1 MSAYAV
7 PALIAGPQVKVMS
20 ELIYQQGMTLLNWP
34 FAACMSVILVGATT
48 GYWLPRILS
57 RCCTNFDLQT
67 EVRLGNYN
75 AELRGRKARRCFSS
89 ALLWAYVIAI
99 QVFFVAPVV
108 AITIG
113 SLTTTQYVV
122 FPPKGLTLQ
131 WYSRMLDRPEI
142 INSFLLSLGIAFAAA
157 TASVLLGLLVGLA
170 LVRYSLQLNAVL
182 WLLVVSPMMLPT
194 VVLGFGFLQTYTHLG
209 LGTSILGL
217 LAGHLV
223 IVSPYAFVLIVTG
236 LRSVEPSFEDA
247 ARSLGASPMGTL
259 RLITLPIMFWSLLAG
274 WALAFLV
281 SFGDAAVSVFL
292 NTPQVV
298 TLPVRIFDA
307 LKYSPLNPQL
317 TAVSSVLVLV
327 TLMVLVASASF
338 IKVDRI
344 MERMK

>member
-1 MSAYAV
+1 MRSRMAES
-7 PALIAGPQVKVMS
+7 LGGRFSKV
-20 ELIYQQGMTLLNWP
+20 
-34 FAACMSVILVGATT
+34 
-48 GYWLPRILS
+48 
-57 RCCTNFDLQT
+57 
-67 EVRLGNYN
+67 
-75 AELRGRKARRCFSS
+75 
-89 ALLWAYVIAI
+89 LLWVYVVAM
-99 QVFFVAPVV
+99 QVFFLAPVV
-108 AITIG
+108 AITVG

-142 INSFLLSLGIAFAAA
+142 IYSFLLSLGIAFGAA
-157 TASVLLGLLVGLA
+157 TASVLLGLLVSLA
-170 LVRYSLQLNAVL
+170 IVRYSLRVNTVL

-209 LGTSILGL
+209 LGTSVLGL

-223 IVSPYAFVLIVTG
+223 IVTPYAFVLITTG
-236 LRSVEPSFEDA
+236 LRSVDRSLEDA
-247 ARSLGASPMGTL
+247 ARSLGASPMRTL
-259 RLITLPIMFWSLLAG
+259 RLVTLPIMFWSMLAG

-338 IKVDRI
+338 IRLERI
-344 MERMK
+344 MDRMR

>member
-1 MSAYAV
+1 MHSSTAES
-7 PALIAGPQVKVMS
+7 LGGRFSKV
-20 ELIYQQGMTLLNWP
+20 
-34 FAACMSVILVGATT
+34 
-48 GYWLPRILS
+48 
-57 RCCTNFDLQT
+57 
-67 EVRLGNYN
+67 
-75 AELRGRKARRCFSS
+75 
-89 ALLWAYVIAI
+89 LLWIYVVAM
-99 QVFFVAPVV
+99 QVFFLAPVV
-108 AITIG
+108 AITVG

-142 INSFLLSLGIAFAAA
+142 IYSFLLSLGIAFGAA
-157 TASVLLGLLVGLA
+157 TASVLLGLLVSLA
-170 LVRYSLQLNAVL
+170 IVRYSLRLNTIL
-182 WLLVVSPMMLPT
+182 WLLVASPMMLPT

-223 IVSPYAFVLIVTG
+223 IVTPYAFVLIATG
-236 LRSVEPSFEDA
+236 LRSVDPSLEDA
-247 ARSLGASPMGTL
+247 ARSLGASPMRTL
-259 RLITLPIMFWSLLAG
+259 GLVTLPIMFWSMLAG

-327 TLMVLVASASF
+327 TLVVLVASASL
-338 IKVDRI
+338 IRLERI
-344 MERMK
+344 MDRMR

>member
-1 MSAYAV
+1 MHSRTAES
-7 PALIAGPQVKVMS
+7 LGGRFSKV
-20 ELIYQQGMTLLNWP
+20 
-34 FAACMSVILVGATT
+34 
-48 GYWLPRILS
+48 
-57 RCCTNFDLQT
+57 
-67 EVRLGNYN
+67 
-75 AELRGRKARRCFSS
+75 
-89 ALLWAYVIAI
+89 LLWVYVVAM
-99 QVFFVAPVV
+99 QVFFLAPVV
-108 AITIG
+108 AITVG

-142 INSFLLSLGIAFAAA
+142 IYSFLLSLGIALGAA
-157 TASVLLGLLVGLA
+157 TASVLLGLLVSLA
-170 LVRYSLQLNAVL
+170 IVRYSLRLNTIL
-182 WLLVVSPMMLPT
+182 WLLVASPMMLPT

-223 IVSPYAFVLIVTG
+223 IVTPYAFVLIVTG
-236 LRSVEPSFEDA
+236 LRSVDRSLEDA
-247 ARSLGASPMGTL
+247 ARSLGASPMRTL
-259 RLITLPIMFWSLLAG
+259 GLVTLPIMFWSMLAG

-327 TLMVLVASASF
+327 TLVVLVASASF
-338 IKVDRI
+338 IRLERI
-344 MERMK
+344 MDRMR

>member
-1 MSAYAV
+1 MHSRTAES
-7 PALIAGPQVKVMS
+7 LGGRFSKV
-20 ELIYQQGMTLLNWP
+20 LLG
-34 FAACMSVILVGATT
+34 V
-48 GYWLPRILS
+48 
-57 RCCTNFDLQT
+57 
-67 EVRLGNYN
+67 
-75 AELRGRKARRCFSS
+75 
-89 ALLWAYVIAI
+89 YVVAM
-99 QVFFVAPVV
+99 QVFFLAPVV
-108 AITIG
+108 AITVG

-142 INSFLLSLGIAFAAA
+142 IYSFLLSLGIAFGAA
-157 TASVLLGLLVGLA
+157 TASVLLGLLVSLA
-170 LVRYSLQLNAVL
+170 IVRYSLRLNTIL
-182 WLLVVSPMMLPT
+182 WLLVASPMMLPT

-223 IVSPYAFVLIVTG
+223 IVTPYAFVLIVTG
-236 LRSVEPSFEDA
+236 LRSVDRSLEDA
-247 ARSLGASPMGTL
+247 ARSLGASPMRTL
-259 RLITLPIMFWSLLAG
+259 GLVTLPIMFWSMLAG

-327 TLMVLVASASF
+327 TLVVLVASASF
-338 IKVDRI
+338 IRLERI
-344 MERMK
+344 MDRMR

>member
-1 MSAYAV
+1 MH
-7 PALIAGPQVKVMS
+7 
-20 ELIYQQGMTLLNWP
+20 
-34 FAACMSVILVGATT
+34 
-48 GYWLPRILS
+48 S
-57 RCCTNFDLQT
+57 RVV
-67 EVRLGNYN
+67 ESLG
-75 AELRGRKARRCFSS
+75 GRFSHV
-89 ALLWAYVIAI
+89 LLWVYVVAML
-99 QVFFVAPVV
+99 VFFLAPVL

-142 INSFLLSLGIAFAAA
+142 IDSFLLSLGVAFAAA
-157 TASVLLGLLVGLA
+157 TASVLLSLLVSLA
-170 LVRYSLQLNAVL
+170 VVRYSLRLNTIL

-223 IVSPYAFVLIVTG
+223 IVTPYAFVLIATG
-236 LRSVEPSFEDA
+236 LRSVDRSLEDA
-247 ARSLGASPMGTL
+247 ARSLGASPMRTL
-259 RLITLPIMFWSLLAG
+259 RLVTLPIMFWSMLAG

-317 TAVSSVLVLV
+317 TGVSSVLVLV
-327 TLMVLVASASF
+327 TLVVLVAGASF
-338 IKVDRI
+338 IRLERI
-344 MERMK
+344 MDRVR

>member
-1 MSAYAV
+1 VHSRTAES
-7 PALIAGPQVKVMS
+7 LGGRFSKV
-20 ELIYQQGMTLLNWP
+20 
-34 FAACMSVILVGATT
+34 
-48 GYWLPRILS
+48 
-57 RCCTNFDLQT
+57 
-67 EVRLGNYN
+67 
-75 AELRGRKARRCFSS
+75 
-89 ALLWAYVIAI
+89 LLWVYVVAM
-99 QVFFVAPVV
+99 QVFFLAPVV
-108 AITIG
+108 AITVG

-142 INSFLLSLGIAFAAA
+142 IYSFLLSLGIAFGAA
-157 TASVLLGLLVGLA
+157 TASVLLGLLVSLA
-170 LVRYSLQLNAVL
+170 IVRYSLRLNTIL
-182 WLLVVSPMMLPT
+182 WLLVASPMMLPT

-223 IVSPYAFVLIVTG
+223 IVTPYAFVLIVTG
-236 LRSVEPSFEDA
+236 LRSVDRSLEDA
-247 ARSLGASPMGTL
+247 ARSLGASPMRTL
-259 RLITLPIMFWSLLAG
+259 GLVTLPIMFWSMLAG

-327 TLMVLVASASF
+327 TLVVLVASASF
-338 IKVDRI
+338 IRLERI
-344 MERMK
+344 MDRMR

>member
-1 MSAYAV
+1 MHSRTAES
-7 PALIAGPQVKVMS
+7 LGGRFSKV
-20 ELIYQQGMTLLNWP
+20 
-34 FAACMSVILVGATT
+34 
-48 GYWLPRILS
+48 
-57 RCCTNFDLQT
+57 
-67 EVRLGNYN
+67 
-75 AELRGRKARRCFSS
+75 
-89 ALLWAYVIAI
+89 LLWVYVVAM
-99 QVFFVAPVV
+99 QVFFLAPVV
-108 AITIG
+108 AITVG

-142 INSFLLSLGIAFAAA
+142 IYSFLLSLGIALGAA
-157 TASVLLGLLVGLA
+157 TASVLLGLLVSLA
-170 LVRYSLQLNAVL
+170 IVRYSVRLNTIL
-182 WLLVVSPMMLPT
+182 WLLVASPMMLPT

-223 IVSPYAFVLIVTG
+223 IVTPYAFVLIATG
-236 LRSVEPSFEDA
+236 LRSVDRSLEDA
-247 ARSLGASPMGTL
+247 ARSLGASPMRTL
-259 RLITLPIMFWSLLAG
+259 GLVTLPIMFWSMLAG

-327 TLMVLVASASF
+327 TLVVLVASASF
-338 IKVDRI
+338 IRLERI
-344 MERMK
+344 MDRMR

>member
-1 MSAYAV
+1 MHSSTAES
-7 PALIAGPQVKVMS
+7 LGGRFSKV
-20 ELIYQQGMTLLNWP
+20 
-34 FAACMSVILVGATT
+34 
-48 GYWLPRILS
+48 
-57 RCCTNFDLQT
+57 
-67 EVRLGNYN
+67 
-75 AELRGRKARRCFSS
+75 
-89 ALLWAYVIAI
+89 LLWIYVVAM
-99 QVFFVAPVV
+99 QVFFLAPVV
-108 AITIG
+108 AITVG

-142 INSFLLSLGIAFAAA
+142 IYSFLLSLGIAFGAA
-157 TASVLLGLLVGLA
+157 TASVLLGLLVSLA
-170 LVRYSLQLNAVL
+170 IVRYSLRLNTIL
-182 WLLVVSPMMLPT
+182 WLLVASPMMLPT

-223 IVSPYAFVLIVTG
+223 IVTPYAFVLIVTG
-236 LRSVEPSFEDA
+236 LRSVDRSLEDA
-247 ARSLGASPMGTL
+247 ARSLGASPMRTL
-259 RLITLPIMFWSLLAG
+259 GLVTLPIMFWSMLAG

-292 NTPQVV
+292 NTPQVI

-327 TLMVLVASASF
+327 TLVVLVASASF
-338 IKVDRI
+338 IRLERI
-344 MERMK
+344 MDRMR

>member
-1 MSAYAV
+1 MHSRTAES
-7 PALIAGPQVKVMS
+7 LGGRFSKV
-20 ELIYQQGMTLLNWP
+20 
-34 FAACMSVILVGATT
+34 
-48 GYWLPRILS
+48 
-57 RCCTNFDLQT
+57 
-67 EVRLGNYN
+67 
-75 AELRGRKARRCFSS
+75 
-89 ALLWAYVIAI
+89 LLWVYVVAM
-99 QVFFVAPVV
+99 QVFFLAPVV
-108 AITIG
+108 AITVG

-142 INSFLLSLGIAFAAA
+142 IYSFLLSLGIALGAA
-157 TASVLLGLLVGLA
+157 TASVLLGLLVSLA
-170 LVRYSLQLNAVL
+170 IVRYSLRLNTIL
-182 WLLVVSPMMLPT
+182 WLLVASPMMLPT

-223 IVSPYAFVLIVTG
+223 IVTPYAFVLIATG
-236 LRSVEPSFEDA
+236 LRSVDRSLEDA
-247 ARSLGASPMGTL
+247 ARSLGASPMRTL
-259 RLITLPIMFWSLLAG
+259 GLVTLPIMFWSMLAG

-327 TLMVLVASASF
+327 TLVVLVASASF
-338 IKVDRI
+338 IRLERI
-344 MERMK
+344 MDRMR

>member
-1 MSAYAV
+1 M
-7 PALIAGPQVKVMS
+7 Q
-20 ELIYQQGMTLLNWP
+20 
-34 FAACMSVILVGATT
+34 
-48 GYWLPRILS
+48 S
-57 RCCTNFDLQT
+57 RVA
-67 EVRLGNYN
+67 ESLG
-75 AELRGRKARRCFSS
+75 GRFSG
-89 ALLWAYVIAI
+89 ALLCVYVTAMQI
-99 QVFFVAPVV
+99 FFIAPVL

-142 INSFLLSLGIAFAAA
+142 IDSFLLSLGIAFAAA
-157 TASVLLGLLVGLA
+157 TVSVLLALLVSLA
-170 LVRYSLQLNAVL
+170 LVRYSLRLNTVL

-209 LGTSILGL
+209 LGTSVLGL

-223 IVSPYAFVLIVTG
+223 IVTPYAFVLIATG
-236 LRSVEPSFEDA
+236 LRSVDPFLEDA
-247 ARSLGASPMGTL
+247 ARSLGASPMRTL
-259 RLITLPIMFWSLLAG
+259 RLVTLPTMFWSMLAG

-317 TAVSSVLVLV
+317 TAVSSALVLV
-327 TLMVLVASASF
+327 TLVVLVVGASF
-338 IKVDRI
+338 IRLDRI
-344 MERMK
+344 TDRMR

>member
-1 MSAYAV
+1 MH
-7 PALIAGPQVKVMS
+7 
-20 ELIYQQGMTLLNWP
+20 
-34 FAACMSVILVGATT
+34 
-48 GYWLPRILS
+48 S
-57 RCCTNFDLQT
+57 RTA
-67 EVRLGNYN
+67 ESLG
-75 AELRGRKARRCFSS
+75 GRFSK
-89 ALLWAYVIAI
+89 ALLWVYVVAM
-99 QVFFVAPVV
+99 QVFFLAPVV
-108 AITIG
+108 AITVG

-142 INSFLLSLGIAFAAA
+142 IYSFLLSLGIAFGAA
-157 TASVLLGLLVGLA
+157 TASVLLGLLVSLA
-170 LVRYSLQLNAVL
+170 IVRYSLRLNTIL
-182 WLLVVSPMMLPT
+182 WLLVASPMMLPT

-223 IVSPYAFVLIVTG
+223 IVTPYAFVLIVTG
-236 LRSVEPSFEDA
+236 LRSVDRSLEDA
-247 ARSLGASPMGTL
+247 ARSLGASPMRTL
-259 RLITLPIMFWSLLAG
+259 GLVTLPIMFWSMLAG

-327 TLMVLVASASF
+327 TLVVLVASASF
-338 IKVDRI
+338 IRLERI
-344 MERMK
+344 MDRMR

>member
-1 MSAYAV
+1 MHSRTAES
-7 PALIAGPQVKVMS
+7 LGGRFSKV
-20 ELIYQQGMTLLNWP
+20 
-34 FAACMSVILVGATT
+34 
-48 GYWLPRILS
+48 
-57 RCCTNFDLQT
+57 
-67 EVRLGNYN
+67 
-75 AELRGRKARRCFSS
+75 
-89 ALLWAYVIAI
+89 LLWVYVVAM
-99 QVFFVAPVV
+99 QVFFLAPVV
-108 AITIG
+108 AITVG

-142 INSFLLSLGIAFAAA
+142 IYSFLLSLGIALGAA
-157 TASVLLGLLVGLA
+157 TASVLLGLLVSLA
-170 LVRYSLQLNAVL
+170 IVRYSLRLNTIL
-182 WLLVVSPMMLPT
+182 WLLVASPMMLPT

-223 IVSPYAFVLIVTG
+223 IVTPYAFVLIATG
-236 LRSVEPSFEDA
+236 LRSVDRSLEDA
-247 ARSLGASPMGTL
+247 ARSLGASPMRTL
-259 RLITLPIMFWSLLAG
+259 GLVTLPIMFWSMLAG

-292 NTPQVV
+292 NTPQVI

-327 TLMVLVASASF
+327 TLVVLVASASF
-338 IKVDRI
+338 IRLERI
-344 MERMK
+344 MDRMR

>member
-1 MSAYAV
+1 MHSSTAES
-7 PALIAGPQVKVMS
+7 LGGRFSKV
-20 ELIYQQGMTLLNWP
+20 
-34 FAACMSVILVGATT
+34 
-48 GYWLPRILS
+48 
-57 RCCTNFDLQT
+57 
-67 EVRLGNYN
+67 
-75 AELRGRKARRCFSS
+75 
-89 ALLWAYVIAI
+89 LLWIYVVAM
-99 QVFFVAPVV
+99 QVFFLAPVV
-108 AITIG
+108 AITVG

-142 INSFLLSLGIAFAAA
+142 IYSFLLSLGIAFGAA
-157 TASVLLGLLVGLA
+157 TASVLLGLLVSLA
-170 LVRYSLQLNAVL
+170 IVRYSLRLNTIL
-182 WLLVVSPMMLPT
+182 WLLVASPMMLPT

-223 IVSPYAFVLIVTG
+223 IVTPYAFVLIATG
-236 LRSVEPSFEDA
+236 LRSVDRSLEDA
-247 ARSLGASPMGTL
+247 ARSLGASPMRTL
-259 RLITLPIMFWSLLAG
+259 GLVTLPIMFWSMLAG

-327 TLMVLVASASF
+327 TLVVLVASASF
-338 IKVDRI
+338 IRLERI
-344 MERMK
+344 MDRMR

>member
-1 MSAYAV
+1 MHSRTAES
-7 PALIAGPQVKVMS
+7 LGGRFSKV
-20 ELIYQQGMTLLNWP
+20 
-34 FAACMSVILVGATT
+34 
-48 GYWLPRILS
+48 
-57 RCCTNFDLQT
+57 
-67 EVRLGNYN
+67 
-75 AELRGRKARRCFSS
+75 
-89 ALLWAYVIAI
+89 LLWVYVIAM
-99 QVFFVAPVV
+99 QVFFLAPVV
-108 AITIG
+108 AITVG

-142 INSFLLSLGIAFAAA
+142 IYSFLLSLGIAFGAA
-157 TASVLLGLLVGLA
+157 TASVLLGLLVSLA
-170 LVRYSLQLNAVL
+170 IVRYSLRLNTIL
-182 WLLVVSPMMLPT
+182 WLLVASPMMLPT

-223 IVSPYAFVLIVTG
+223 IVTPYAFVLIATG
-236 LRSVEPSFEDA
+236 LRSVDPSLEDA
-247 ARSLGASPMGTL
+247 ARSLGASPMRTL
-259 RLITLPIMFWSLLAG
+259 GLVTLPIMFWSMLAG

-327 TLMVLVASASF
+327 TLVVLVASASF
-338 IKVDRI
+338 IRLERI
-344 MERMK
+344 MDRMR

>member
-1 MSAYAV
+1 MH
-7 PALIAGPQVKVMS
+7 
-20 ELIYQQGMTLLNWP
+20 
-34 FAACMSVILVGATT
+34 
-48 GYWLPRILS
+48 S
-57 RCCTNFDLQT
+57 RVV
-67 EVRLGNYN
+67 ESLG
-75 AELRGRKARRCFSS
+75 GRFSHV
-89 ALLWAYVIAI
+89 LLWVYVVAML
-99 QVFFVAPVV
+99 VFFLAPVL

-142 INSFLLSLGIAFAAA
+142 IDSFLLSLGVAFAAA
-157 TASVLLGLLVGLA
+157 TASVLLSLLVSLA
-170 LVRYSLQLNAVL
+170 VVRYSLRLNTIL

-223 IVSPYAFVLIVTG
+223 IVTPYAFVLIATG
-236 LRSVEPSFEDA
+236 LRSVDRSLEDA
-247 ARSLGASPMGTL
+247 ARSLGASPMRTL
-259 RLITLPIMFWSLLAG
+259 RLVTLPIMFWSMLAG

-327 TLMVLVASASF
+327 TLVVLVAGASF
-338 IKVDRI
+338 IRLERI
-344 MERMK
+344 MDRVR

>member
-1 MSAYAV
+1 MHSRTAES
-7 PALIAGPQVKVMS
+7 LGGRFSKV
-20 ELIYQQGMTLLNWP
+20 
-34 FAACMSVILVGATT
+34 
-48 GYWLPRILS
+48 
-57 RCCTNFDLQT
+57 
-67 EVRLGNYN
+67 
-75 AELRGRKARRCFSS
+75 
-89 ALLWAYVIAI
+89 LLWVYVVAM
-99 QVFFVAPVV
+99 QVFFLAPVV
-108 AITIG
+108 AITVG

-142 INSFLLSLGIAFAAA
+142 IYSFLLSLGIAFGAA
-157 TASVLLGLLVGLA
+157 TASVLLGLLASLA
-170 LVRYSLQLNAVL
+170 IVRYSLRLNTIL

-223 IVSPYAFVLIVTG
+223 IVTPYAFVLIATG
-236 LRSVEPSFEDA
+236 LRSVDRSLEDA
-247 ARSLGASPMGTL
+247 ARSLGASPMRTL
-259 RLITLPIMFWSLLAG
+259 GLVTLPIMFWSMLAG

-327 TLMVLVASASF
+327 TLVVLVASASF
-338 IKVDRI
+338 IRLERI
-344 MERMK
+344 MDRMR

>member
-1 MSAYAV
+1 MHSSTAES
-7 PALIAGPQVKVMS
+7 LGGRFSKV
-20 ELIYQQGMTLLNWP
+20 
-34 FAACMSVILVGATT
+34 
-48 GYWLPRILS
+48 
-57 RCCTNFDLQT
+57 
-67 EVRLGNYN
+67 
-75 AELRGRKARRCFSS
+75 
-89 ALLWAYVIAI
+89 LLWVYVVAM
-99 QVFFVAPVV
+99 QVFFLAPVV
-108 AITIG
+108 AITVG

-142 INSFLLSLGIAFAAA
+142 IYSFLLSLGIAFGAA
-157 TASVLLGLLVGLA
+157 TASVLLGLLASLA
-170 LVRYSLQLNAVL
+170 IVRYSLRLNTIL

-223 IVSPYAFVLIVTG
+223 IVTPYAFVLIATG
-236 LRSVEPSFEDA
+236 LRSVDRSLEDA
-247 ARSLGASPMGTL
+247 ARSLGASPMRTL
-259 RLITLPIMFWSLLAG
+259 GLVTLPIMFWSMLAG

-327 TLMVLVASASF
+327 TLVVLVASASF
-338 IKVDRI
+338 IRLERI
-344 MERMK
+344 MDRMR

>member
-1 MSAYAV
+1 MHSRTAES
-7 PALIAGPQVKVMS
+7 LGGRFSKV
-20 ELIYQQGMTLLNWP
+20 
-34 FAACMSVILVGATT
+34 
-48 GYWLPRILS
+48 
-57 RCCTNFDLQT
+57 
-67 EVRLGNYN
+67 
-75 AELRGRKARRCFSS
+75 
-89 ALLWAYVIAI
+89 LLWVYVVAM
-99 QVFFVAPVV
+99 QVFFLAPVV
-108 AITIG
+108 AITVG

-142 INSFLLSLGIAFAAA
+142 IYSFLLSLGIAFGAA
-157 TASVLLGLLVGLA
+157 TASVLLGLLVSLA
-170 LVRYSLQLNAVL
+170 IVRYSLRLNTIL
-182 WLLVVSPMMLPT
+182 WLLVASPMMLPT

-223 IVSPYAFVLIVTG
+223 IVTPYAFVLIVTG
-236 LRSVEPSFEDA
+236 LRSVDRSLEDA
-247 ARSLGASPMGTL
+247 ARSLGASPMRTL
-259 RLITLPIMFWSLLAG
+259 GLVTLPIMFWSMLAG

-327 TLMVLVASASF
+327 TLVVLVASASF
-338 IKVDRI
+338 IRLERI
-344 MERMK
+344 MDRMR

>member
-1 MSAYAV
+1 MQSRVAESLGGRVSNFLLWVYVVAMQIF
-7 PALIAGPQVKVMS
+7 LIA
-20 ELIYQQGMTLLNWP
+20 
-34 FAACMSVILVGATT
+34 
-48 GYWLPRILS
+48 
-57 RCCTNFDLQT
+57 
-67 EVRLGNYN
+67 
-75 AELRGRKARRCFSS
+75 
-89 ALLWAYVIAI
+89 
-99 QVFFVAPVV
+99 PVL
-108 AITIG
+108 AITVG

-142 INSFLLSLGIAFAAA
+142 IDSFLLSLGIAFAAA
-157 TASVLLGLLVGLA
+157 TASVLLSLLVGLA
-170 LVRYSLQLNAVL
+170 IVRYSLRLNAIL

-223 IVSPYAFVLIVTG
+223 IVTPYAFVLIATG
-236 LRSVEPSFEDA
+236 LRSVDHSLEDA
-247 ARSLGASPMGTL
+247 ARSLGASPMRTL
-259 RLITLPIMFWSLLAG
+259 RLVTLPIMFWSMLAG

-327 TLMVLVASASF
+327 TLVVLVASASF
-338 IKVDRI
+338 IRLDRI
-344 MERMK
+344 MDRMR

>member
-1 MSAYAV
+1 MHSRTAES
-7 PALIAGPQVKVMS
+7 LGGRFSKV
-20 ELIYQQGMTLLNWP
+20 LLG
-34 FAACMSVILVGATT
+34 V
-48 GYWLPRILS
+48 
-57 RCCTNFDLQT
+57 
-67 EVRLGNYN
+67 
-75 AELRGRKARRCFSS
+75 
-89 ALLWAYVIAI
+89 YVVAM
-99 QVFFVAPVV
+99 QAFFLAPVV
-108 AITIG
+108 AITVG

-142 INSFLLSLGIAFAAA
+142 IYSFLLSLGIAFGAA
-157 TASVLLGLLVGLA
+157 TASVLLGLLVSLA
-170 LVRYSLQLNAVL
+170 IVRYSLRLNTIL
-182 WLLVVSPMMLPT
+182 WLLVASPMMLPT

-223 IVSPYAFVLIVTG
+223 IVTPYAFVLIATG
-236 LRSVEPSFEDA
+236 LRSVDRSLEDA
-247 ARSLGASPMGTL
+247 ARSLGASPMRTL
-259 RLITLPIMFWSLLAG
+259 GLVTLPIMFWSMLAG

-327 TLMVLVASASF
+327 TLVVLVASASF
-338 IKVDRI
+338 IRLERI
-344 MERMK
+344 MDRMR

>member
-1 MSAYAV
+1 MHSRTAES
-7 PALIAGPQVKVMS
+7 LGGRFSKV
-20 ELIYQQGMTLLNWP
+20 
-34 FAACMSVILVGATT
+34 
-48 GYWLPRILS
+48 
-57 RCCTNFDLQT
+57 
-67 EVRLGNYN
+67 
-75 AELRGRKARRCFSS
+75 
-89 ALLWAYVIAI
+89 LLWVYVVAM
-99 QVFFVAPVV
+99 QVFFLAPVV
-108 AITIG
+108 AITVG

-142 INSFLLSLGIAFAAA
+142 IYSFLLSLGIAFGAA
-157 TASVLLGLLVGLA
+157 TASVLLGLLVSLA
-170 LVRYSLQLNAVL
+170 IVRYSLRLNTIL
-182 WLLVVSPMMLPT
+182 WLLVASPMMLPT

-223 IVSPYAFVLIVTG
+223 IVTPYAFVLIATG
-236 LRSVEPSFEDA
+236 LRSVDPSLEDA
-247 ARSLGASPMGTL
+247 ARSLGASPMRTL
-259 RLITLPIMFWSLLAG
+259 GLVTLPIMFWSMLAG

-327 TLMVLVASASF
+327 TLVVLVASASF
-338 IKVDRI
+338 IRLERI
-344 MERMK
+344 MDRMR

>member
-1 MSAYAV
+1 MRSRMAES
-7 PALIAGPQVKVMS
+7 LGGRFSKV
-20 ELIYQQGMTLLNWP
+20 
-34 FAACMSVILVGATT
+34 
-48 GYWLPRILS
+48 
-57 RCCTNFDLQT
+57 
-67 EVRLGNYN
+67 
-75 AELRGRKARRCFSS
+75 
-89 ALLWAYVIAI
+89 LLWVYVVAM
-99 QVFFVAPVV
+99 QVFFLAPVV
-108 AITIG
+108 AITVG

-142 INSFLLSLGIAFAAA
+142 IYSFLLSLGIAFGAA
-157 TASVLLGLLVGLA
+157 TASVLLGLLVSLA
-170 LVRYSLQLNAVL
+170 IVRYSLRVNTVL

-209 LGTSILGL
+209 LGTSVLGL

-223 IVSPYAFVLIVTG
+223 IVTPYAFVLIATG
-236 LRSVEPSFEDA
+236 LRSVDRSLEDA
-247 ARSLGASPMGTL
+247 ARSLGASPMRTL
-259 RLITLPIMFWSLLAG
+259 RLVTLPIMFWSMLAG

-338 IKVDRI
+338 IRLERI
-344 MERMK
+344 MDRMR

>member
-1 MSAYAV
+1 MHSSTAES
-7 PALIAGPQVKVMS
+7 LGGRFSKV
-20 ELIYQQGMTLLNWP
+20 
-34 FAACMSVILVGATT
+34 
-48 GYWLPRILS
+48 
-57 RCCTNFDLQT
+57 
-67 EVRLGNYN
+67 
-75 AELRGRKARRCFSS
+75 
-89 ALLWAYVIAI
+89 LLWVYVVAM
-99 QVFFVAPVV
+99 QVFFLAPVV
-108 AITIG
+108 AITVG

-142 INSFLLSLGIAFAAA
+142 IYSFLLSLGIAFGAA
-157 TASVLLGLLVGLA
+157 TASVLLGLLVSLA
-170 LVRYSLQLNAVL
+170 IVRYSLRLNTIL
-182 WLLVVSPMMLPT
+182 WLLVASPMMLPT

-223 IVSPYAFVLIVTG
+223 IVTPYAFVLIATG
-236 LRSVEPSFEDA
+236 LRSVDRSLEDA
-247 ARSLGASPMGTL
+247 ARSLGASPMRTL
-259 RLITLPIMFWSLLAG
+259 GLVTLPIMFWSMLAG

-327 TLMVLVASASF
+327 TLVVLVASASF
-338 IKVDRI
+338 IRLERI
-344 MERMK
+344 MDRMR